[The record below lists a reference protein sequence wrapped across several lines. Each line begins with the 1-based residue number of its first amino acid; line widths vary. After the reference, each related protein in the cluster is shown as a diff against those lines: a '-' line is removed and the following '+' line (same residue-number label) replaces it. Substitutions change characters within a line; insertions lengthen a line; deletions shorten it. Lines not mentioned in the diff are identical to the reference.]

1 MQDFEKTLF
10 GGGMNAGQFMIRLDR
25 NRRADRQQKLGQ
37 VDTAFSRCPKQWGVS
52 VPASYIGAGS
62 RIKQHPYDLRVTSDN
77 SSAQHVIALAE
88 RRVRV
93 GSAFQTNPN
102 QFWIPI
108 LDRAEQG
115 VIHIYI

>member
-1 MQDFEKTLF
+1 M
-10 GGGMNAGQFMIRLDR
+10 
-25 NRRADRQQKLGQ
+25 
-37 VDTAFSRCPKQWGVS
+37 
-52 VPASYIGAGS
+52 
-62 RIKQHPYDLRVTSDN
+62 TSDN